1 MGVLLNMH
9 VQRFLN
15 SCAHGQHVT
24 SFSNTFQINSAISYR
39 YRLGFPS
46 KLSQRVLTMTGLR
59 LRGGPPLPK
68 DAFTF
73 PNRRLLEHSLLIV
86 RSWQSTILAT

>member
-9 VQRFLN
+9 VQRFLS

-24 SFSNTFQINSAISYR
+24 SFSNTFQINPAISYR

-46 KLSQRVLTMTGLR
+46 K
-59 LRGGPPLPK
+59 
-68 DAFTF
+68 
-73 PNRRLLEHSLLIV
+73 
-86 RSWQSTILAT
+86 